1 MVVNIRAV
9 RKDGVVARVAFA
21 ATDQELTWIESA
33 YTGKREKSIGSSG
46 RCSKDKLGRTGEG
59 QKIKPPFSA

>member
-9 RKDGVVARVAFA
+9 RKDGVVARVEFA
-21 ATDQELTWIESA
+21 ATDQELIWIELA
-33 YTGKREKSIGSSG
+33 YSLRMEGNIGLSG
-46 RCSKDKLGRTGEG
+46 CCSKNKLGRTGEG